1 MTETRTL
8 ERRIRYVLLFFVAAL
23 VASGLTAFPLK
34 WEVTVLQSLFGRG
47 SFIEGI
53 WPAMAAWISFVYQGL
68 MEMYAK
74 YPFIAYGTDWLA
86 FAHLMIAVAFWGPLR
101 DPIKHIWVV
110 EWGMICC
117 VMLIPLALIC
127 GPIRGIPFVWRLFD
141 CAFGVF
147 GILPLLWVRRDI
159 LRLKA
164 LRAGG

>member
-1 MTETRTL
+1 MDTRNL
-8 ERRIRYVLLFFVAAL
+8 EKRIRYVLLFFVAAL

-34 WEVTVLQSLFGRG
+34 WEVTILQNLFGRG

-53 WPAMAAWISFVYQGL
+53 WPAMSAWISFVYQGL

-110 EWGMICC
+110 EWCMICC
-117 VMLIPLALIC
+117 VMLIPLAMIC

-147 GILPLLWVRRDI
+147 GIIPLWWVRLDI

-164 LRAGG
+164 LKAGGA